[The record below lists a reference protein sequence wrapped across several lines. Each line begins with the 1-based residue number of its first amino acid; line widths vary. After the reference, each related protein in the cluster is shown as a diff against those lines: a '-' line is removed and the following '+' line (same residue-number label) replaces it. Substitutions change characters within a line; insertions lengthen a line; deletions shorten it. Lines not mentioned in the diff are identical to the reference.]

1 VKINLKQDKLINNT
15 IWSLSGKIAAMLFT
29 VLLDIIIAR
38 FLTVGEYAEWVYF
51 FSILTMLFY
60 IGWLGINASAKVYV
74 SKTAGVTDR
83 ANCIG
88 ASLILR
94 TGVSIAVG
102 ILIIII
108 MPLLS
113 VHLGYPDK
121 YPELKTLLQMSA
133 FLVILNSFTEFFKE
147 ICIGL
152 EKYKNLFL
160 ISVCEYGG
168 YLLFSILTL
177 CISHNV
183 RSVAFG
189 YMISGTGILFLGMGI
204 LQRDAGFRYSH
215 MDTAYKEYIKPVLK
229 YALPIAVIGLGSL
242 VLIEMDT
249 FMLGLFSTKAEVA
262 AYSIVKNLCSKAT
275 HVNYALTV
283 GTVTSLSVIT
293 AENFEEKK
301 REFHKVYRVN
311 LWITIIVS
319 AALMLI
325 GPAAILFLY
334 GTKYAEAGII
344 IRLLVPY
351 YAMQGI
357 SNFCSA
363 FLDFRGKARLRSIC
377 YVSIIII
384 NLLLNYLWIPL
395 YGAKG
400 AALATDLSL
409 IPYTVFVIISSFRQF
424 YKRNKQ

>member
-1 VKINLKQDKLINNT
+1 
-15 IWSLSGKIAAMLFT
+15 
-29 VLLDIIIAR
+29 
-38 FLTVGEYAEWVYF
+38 
-51 FSILTMLFY
+51 
-60 IGWLGINASAKVYV
+60 
-74 SKTAGVTDR
+74 
-83 ANCIG
+83 
-88 ASLILR
+88 
-94 TGVSIAVG
+94 
-102 ILIIII
+102 
-108 MPLLS
+108 
-113 VHLGYPDK
+113 
-121 YPELKTLLQMSA
+121 
-133 FLVILNSFTEFFKE
+133 
-147 ICIGL
+147 
-152 EKYKNLFL
+152 
-160 ISVCEYGG
+160 
-168 YLLFSILTL
+168 
-177 CISHNV
+177 
-183 RSVAFG
+183 
-189 YMISGTGILFLGMGI
+189 
-204 LQRDAGFRYSH
+204 
-215 MDTAYKEYIKPVLK
+215 
-229 YALPIAVIGLGSL
+229 
-242 VLIEMDT
+242 
-249 FMLGLFSTKAEVA
+249 MLGLFSTKAEVA

-319 AALMLI
+319 AALMFI

-334 GTKYAEAGII
+334 GAKYAEAGII